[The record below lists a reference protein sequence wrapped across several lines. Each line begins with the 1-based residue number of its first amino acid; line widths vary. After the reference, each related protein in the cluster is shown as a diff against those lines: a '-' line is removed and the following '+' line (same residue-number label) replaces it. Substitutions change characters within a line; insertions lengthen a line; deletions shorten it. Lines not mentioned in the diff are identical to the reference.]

1 MAGTDTIGRQRED
14 WTKDEI
20 KTLKQVFRGNATA
33 EVAKMLQRTPKSVER
48 KAARLGLKKTKKYL
62 RTLGRV

>member
-1 MAGTDTIGRQRED
+1 MAGTDTIGRQGED
-14 WTKDEI
+14 WTKDEV
-20 KTLKQVFRGNATA
+20 KTLKQVFRGNSTA